1 MNTPSK
7 ILIAFFAGVSIG
19 AITGILIAPDEGL
32 KTRNNLSKKGKK
44 LWKKTKKSADEFVKK
59 SVDLKDKVV
68 EQGKEI
74 FE

>member
-1 MNTPSK
+1 MSNPSK
-7 ILIAFFAGVSIG
+7 ISIAFFAGVSIG
-19 AITGILIAPDEGL
+19 VITGILMAPDEGL

-44 LWKKTKKSADEFVKK
+44 LWKKSKKSADEFVKK

-68 EQGKEI
+68 KEGKEI